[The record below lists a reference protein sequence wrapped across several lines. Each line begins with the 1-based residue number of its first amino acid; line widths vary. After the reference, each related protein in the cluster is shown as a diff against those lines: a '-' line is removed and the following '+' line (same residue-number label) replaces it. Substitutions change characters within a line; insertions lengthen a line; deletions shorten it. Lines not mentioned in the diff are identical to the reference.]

1 MRGLNTIRDALS
13 TRNVQH
19 DKHALWLSA
28 LMDVKKEIGR
38 RIREGRKA
46 KGLTQGD
53 LAELAGWAGQSRIS
67 MYERGERE
75 PEMADLR
82 ALRQHIEFDFAD
94 VIHAGVANTGVGPDR
109 GGRVPLISWVQAG
122 AFATVVDN
130 LHPGDA
136 EEWIETTVPVHQHT
150 YALRVYG
157 DWMTNPAGDPTF
169 PEGSIIVVEPDAIG
183 SAAEMVGRFVIVKRN
198 GDGEATFKQLVKDG
212 GELFLR
218 PLNPQYPML
227 KLRETDQI
235 CGVVR
240 EKVMRFF

>member
-1 MRGLNTIRDALS
+1 MARMIKKRPYAVQGKALK
-13 TRNVQH
+13 T
-19 DKHALWLSA
+19 A
-28 LMDVKKEIGR
+28 
-38 RIREGRKA
+38 
-46 KGLTQGD
+46 
-53 LAELAGWAGQSRIS
+53 
-67 MYERGERE
+67 RGERPMRE
-75 PEMADLR
+75 VQEALNLKSVQVYQNWEMGFNRPDVDWWAPLGKTLGIDVG
-82 ALRQHIEFDFAD
+82 ALYIGAASN
-94 VIHAGVANTGVGPDR
+94 VGIGPDR

-157 DWMTNPAGDPTF
+157 DSMTNPAGDPTF

-227 KLRETDQI
+227 KLKETDQI